1 MKKKSKSYRSE
12 YEHYQP
18 NNPLTI
24 YFRKLI
30 EKDINNNT
38 NVYPETDGSKPQRLK
53 KRSFKRRKYG
63 LNKRPTSSQK
73 REK

>member
-30 EKDINNNT
+30 EKDINNN
-38 NVYPETDGSKPQRLK
+38 NVYPETDGSRRMLK
-53 KRSFKRRKYG
+53 KRTNNGGRNG
-63 LNKRPTSSQK
+63 LNKRPKGFSKRKTS
-73 REK
+73 

>member
-38 NVYPETDGSKPQRLK
+38 NVYPETDGSKPQRWK

-63 LNKRPTSSQK
+63 LNKRPTSSKK
-73 REK
+73 RDK

>member
-1 MKKKSKSYRSE
+1 VKHKRSE
-12 YEHYQP
+12 YTSYDP
-18 NNPLTI
+18 NSPLTI

-38 NVYPETDGSKPQRLK
+38 NVYPETDGSKPKRLK

>member
-1 MKKKSKSYRSE
+1 VKKKSKSYRSE

-30 EKDINNNT
+30 EKQ
-38 NVYPETDGSKPQRLK
+38 PEDEKRIVKVLLQSKK
-53 KRSFKRRKYG
+53 KR
-63 LNKRPTSSQK
+63 
-73 REK
+73 

>member
-1 MKKKSKSYRSE
+1 MSKKRYTRSE

-30 EKDINNNT
+30 EKQPKDEKKI
-38 NVYPETDGSKPQRLK
+38 VKVLLKSKK
-53 KRSFKRRKYG
+53 KR
-63 LNKRPTSSQK
+63 
-73 REK
+73 